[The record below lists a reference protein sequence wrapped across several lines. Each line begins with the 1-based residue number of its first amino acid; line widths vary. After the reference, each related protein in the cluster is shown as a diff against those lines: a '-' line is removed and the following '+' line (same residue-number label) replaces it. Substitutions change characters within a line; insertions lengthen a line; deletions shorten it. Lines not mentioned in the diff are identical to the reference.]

1 MPPHLARGLQAKRQ
15 SRRREQRPTVELMP
29 AICIHDLRQAIP
41 GNYGINVFANPFKYP
56 QIRHMRISNRRVEII
71 DHNDRSQIFGIQ
83 WIPTYFGKHRAI
95 FVCSS
100 CRGGAIRLFG
110 KDGNYACRFCHRAQ
124 YLSQKQ
130 KTASRKRLAA
140 CKLRLEL
147 GGWPD
152 IHELMPSRPKW
163 THGRTYQRIC
173 HQIQALEA
181 QAKRTRFRKEI
192 DVRTFSYHVA
202 DSN

>member
-1 MPPHLARGLQAKRQ
+1 
-15 SRRREQRPTVELMP
+15 MP
-29 AICIHDLRQAIP
+29 AICIDDLRQAIP
-41 GNYGINVFANPFKYP
+41 RNYGTNIYSNPFRYP
-56 QIRHMRISNRRVEII
+56 QVRHMRLSYRSIEII
-71 DHNDRSQIFGIQ
+71 DHDARSQIFGIQ
-83 WIPTYFGKHRAI
+83 WIPTYFGKHRAV

-110 KDGNYACRFCHRAQ
+110 KDGNYACIERSICRKNKRPLVANA
-124 YLSQKQ
+124 SQ
-130 KTASRKRLAA
+130 A

-152 IHELMPSRPKW
+152 IHDLMPSRPKW
-163 THGRTYQRIC
+163 TRRRTYQRIR

-192 DVRTFSYHVA
+192 AHL
-202 DSN
+202 

>member
-1 MPPHLARGLQAKRQ
+1 LPY
-15 SRRREQRPTVELMP
+15 
-29 AICIHDLRQAIP
+29 ININDLRQAIP
-41 GNYGINVFANPFKYP
+41 RNYGINIYSNPFRYP
-56 QIRHMRISNRRVEII
+56 QIQRLRLSYRSIEIVDHQDRRQV
-71 DHNDRSQIFGIQ
+71 FGIQ

-95 FVCSS
+95 FVCST
-100 CRGGAIRLFG
+100 CCCGAIRLFG
-110 KDGNYACRFCHRAQ
+110 KEGNYACRFCHRAQ

-152 IHELMPSRPKW
+152 IHDLMPSRPKW
-163 THGRTYQRIC
+163 TRRRTYQRIRL
-173 HQIQALEA
+173 QIRALEA
-181 QAKRTRFRKEI
+181 QAKQTRFRKEI
-192 DVRTFSYHVA
+192 DIRTFSYHVA

>member
-1 MPPHLARGLQAKRQ
+1 MAMPPQLARANRRH
-15 SRRREQRPTVELMP
+15 SRHSEPRPTVELMP
-29 AICIHDLRQAIP
+29 AICITDLRDAIP
-41 GNYGINVFANPFKYP
+41 RNYGTNIYSNPFRYP
-56 QIRHMRISNRRVEII
+56 EVRHLRLSNRSIEIV
-71 DHNDRSQIFGIQ
+71 DHHDRSQVFGIQ
-83 WIPTYFGKHRAI
+83 WIPTYFGKARAV

-152 IHELMPSRPKW
+152 IHELMPSKPKW
-163 THGRTYQRIC
+163 TRRRTYQRIR

-181 QAKRTRFRKEI
+181 KAKQTRFRKQI
-192 DVRTFSYHVA
+192 DIRTFGYNVA
-202 DSN
+202 

>member
-1 MPPHLARGLQAKRQ
+1 LQLHPGKSDADEMPRRQVTESYSRARVSESCGRLFR
-15 SRRREQRPTVELMP
+15 
-29 AICIHDLRQAIP
+29 AITAPISIPIRSAIHKYGTFGFPIAAI
-41 GNYGINVFANPFKYP
+41 
-56 QIRHMRISNRRVEII
+56 EIV
-71 DHNDRSQIFGIQ
+71 DHHDCSQVFGIA
-83 WIPTYFGKHRAI
+83 WIPTYFGKARAV

-152 IHELMPSRPKW
+152 IHEAMSSKPKW
-163 THGRTYQRIC
+163 TRRRTCQRIR
-173 HQIQALEA
+173 HRIRALEVE
-181 QAKRTRFRKEI
+181 AKRTRFRKEI
-192 DVRTFSYHVA
+192 DIRTFSYHVA
-202 DSN
+202 SSK